1 MDLASLRAEIDR
13 LDEELLALFLRRM
26 EIVEDIASYKIK
38 NGLPVLHPAREQEV
52 IAKARYR
59 AAGNE
64 MGDYA
69 EELFTSLMA
78 LSRRLQEQLIE
89 NRSQ

>member
-59 AAGNE
+59 AGDE

-69 EELFTSLMA
+69 EELFTSLMT